1 MSTLSILHG
10 YLEFWNRYVF
20 FFFVNKPLC
29 IFILYFYVP
38 IFWKFILHIRN
49 ENSFWFYAP
58 TRMFYLRRFARSS
71 YMEKTTT
78 LKLNLLLLRALIL
91 KISQVISWKKQQKK
105 YKRAKKKEIIY
116 CLKYSNL
123 FWKKIFYTLI
133 FKWTIFLNINICCEK
148 STRLSHND
156 NNLFCQ

>member
-1 MSTLSILHG
+1 MLKKKKSGGNHSWQSGTIILLSTLSILHG
-10 YLEFWNRYVF
+10 YHEFWNRYV

-38 IFWKFILHIRN
+38 IFWKFILHITN
-49 ENSFWFYAP
+49 ENSFSFYAT

-105 YKRAKKKEIIY
+105 YKKAKKKEIIY
-116 CLKYSNL
+116 CLKYSNV
-123 FWKKIFYTLI
+123 FWKKYSIL
-133 FKWTIFLNINICCEK
+133 
-148 STRLSHND
+148 
-156 NNLFCQ
+156 